1 MKKNLREMYQ
11 VGRDDV
17 IVKNY
22 YSKEINKGMSYKAVS
37 IDKVAFVII
46 LFISSVIF
54 FSSITKTLIL
64 PMYLSLALVY
74 STSRIISKFRQKKRD
89 EKIEKV
95 REDLK
100 SRKLMREVSQMNSDE
115 FVTYIKGVLERYYQS
130 EFFYGKDDIDLEALI
145 NQKKYAI
152 KCIKTSQEDKV
163 IKKRVNDFYSYIN
176 YLNYQEGII
185 VSSSYFQDG
194 SADNNSLI
202 LYDFNGLKEIL
213 KSINEYPR
221 DEEINQFIIDR
232 YKQNRDKIG
241 NQLKSVNNWKIFRL
255 YLMFVIFYIISF
267 FTSLSIY
274 YRVIGLICFIIATI
288 MGSLKITSLI
298 RVKGNNAL
306 HK

>member
-1 MKKNLREMYQ
+1 MKKNLKEIYQ
-11 VGRDDV
+11 QGRDDT

-22 YSKEINKGMSYKAVS
+22 YSKEINRGMSYKAVN

-46 LFISSVIF
+46 LFIISVMF

-64 PMYLSLALVY
+64 PVYLSLTLVY
-74 STSRIISKFRQKKRD
+74 LASKIIVRFRKKKKD

-100 SRKLMREVSQMNSDE
+100 SRKLMREISQMNSDE

-130 EFFYGKDDIDLEALI
+130 EFFYGKDDIDLEAII
-145 NQKKYAI
+145 NKTKYAV

-163 IKKRVNDFYSYIN
+163 IKTRVNDFYSYIN
-176 YLNYQEGII
+176 YLNYQGGIM

-194 SADNNSLI
+194 SADDNSLI
-202 LYDFNGLKEIL
+202 LYDFSGLKKIL

-221 DEEINQFIIDR
+221 DEVINQFIIDR
-232 YKQNRDKIG
+232 YKHNKDKMG
-241 NQLKSVNNWKIFRL
+241 NQLKSINNWKIFRL
-255 YLMFVIFYIISF
+255 YLMFIIFYIISF
-267 FTSLSIY
+267 FTSLSMY
-274 YRVIGLICFIIATI
+274 YKAMGLICFIIATI
-288 MGSLKITSLI
+288 MGSLKITELI
-298 RVKGNNAL
+298 RIKGKNTL